1 MLRGLSGR
9 EDGGEDTL
17 AGVSCPQPIFTF
29 KTFEKKSSSVSE
41 KELAQ
46 FLNMTALF
54 YQSK

>member
-1 MLRGLSGR
+1 MWRGLSGR
-9 EDGGEDTL
+9 EGGGDDTL

-29 KTFEKKSSSVSE
+29 KTFGQKSSSVSE

>member
-46 FLNMTALF
+46 FLN
-54 YQSK
+54 